1 MGDKSK
7 KIIGIIGGMGPMAT
21 CDLFSKIIMSTQA
34 HRDQEHVHLI
44 IDNDTDIPD
53 RSAHILGQGED
64 PVPEIKM
71 VIQTLIIDGAEILA
85 MPCNTA
91 HYYYPL
97 LKAYAKN
104 LNPEIEFV
112 HMIDEVAI
120 KCQSLGY
127 KRLLLLS
134 TLGTYKS
141 GLYKEFFEGKGID
154 LIYPVTNSRQIVM
167 DAIYAYK
174 NNESIDK
181 EDLKGLLNYGQD
193 QAVDGIILGC
203 TELPLIISAHE
214 TSLPLIDPA
223 LILAEKL
230 AALGQGT

>member
-1 MGDKSK
+1 MGLKVK

-21 CDLFSKIIMSTQA
+21 CDLFSKIISSTQA
-34 HRDQEHVHLI
+34 HKDQEHVHLI
-44 IDNDTDIPD
+44 IDNNTDIPD
-53 RSAHILGQGED
+53 RSAHILGYGED

-71 VIQTLIIDGAEILA
+71 VIQTLVIDGAEILA

-91 HYYYPL
+91 HYYYQTL
-97 LKAYAKN
+97 NDYAKR

-112 HMIDEVAI
+112 HMIDEVALR
-120 KCQSLGY
+120 CESLGF

-141 GLYKEFFEGKGID
+141 DLYKSFFEEKGIS
-154 LIYPVTNSRQIVM
+154 LIYPASDSRQIVM

-181 EDLKGLLNYGQD
+181 EGLKRLLNYGED

-214 TSLPLIDPA
+214 TFLPLIDPA

-230 AALGQGT
+230 ALLGQEG